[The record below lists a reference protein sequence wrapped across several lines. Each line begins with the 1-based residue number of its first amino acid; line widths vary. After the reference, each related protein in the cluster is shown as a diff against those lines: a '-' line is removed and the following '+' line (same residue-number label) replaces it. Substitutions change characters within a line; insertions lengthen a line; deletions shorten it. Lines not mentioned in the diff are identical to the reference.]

1 MCPTAASPRGIH
13 LWAAFA
19 SLIIHAS
26 LTMPPAV
33 CGSPASQLLVA
44 EVLLGCCLPAPEA
57 ECVALHS
64 SGSQV
69 IPGDLGQSGGDV
81 AHAALLATHSDKP
94 AVAQQALLHALPI
107 LLTAGHWPLCGAL
120 EEQLASQPS
129 AAQAALHA
137 AARIVPA
144 LPERPP
150 PGEHAAADW
159 LRGHQHAAELYC
171 RLLDVQAAPEAQAAQ
186 MAQCLELL
194 HLGPHIVA
202 VVRQLYSSRRQPG
215 LPPLAGDLAIS
226 ACCILLA
233 HAGPQLNALQEGSRP
248 LFTSPVDTICWARA
262 AEAAVRALPL
272 IISLAQQPEE
282 ASPAQSVAETLHTCA
297 RVMLRDVW
305 ADPSYGL
312 RDWAQHLLGCGEPRN
327 PSPTPL
333 AAEDAAEAA
342 AQLWQLHCTSSCAL
356 HYLAA
361 GGRLTA
367 LGLPGNHNALG
378 TVLASLLNQF
388 MAAHICMQLA
398 WGGSRGVLRGVP
410 VASHTV
416 PLDEHKECASC
427 ASLDC
432 ICKHLDVIG
441 CG

>member
-1 MCPTAASPRGIH
+1 MR

-33 CGSPASQLLVA
+33 CGSPASQQVVA
-44 EVLLGCCLPAPEA
+44 EVLLGCCLPALEA

-64 SGSQV
+64 GGGQV
-69 IPGDLGQSGGDV
+69 IPGGLGQRSGDA
-81 AHAALLATHSDKP
+81 AHAALLATHSDEP

-137 AARIVPA
+137 AARIVAA

-159 LRGHQHAAELYC
+159 LRGHQHAAELYS
-171 RLLDVQAAPEAQAAQ
+171 RQLLDVHAAPEAHAAQ
-186 MAQCLELL
+186 MAQWLELL
-194 HLGPHIVA
+194 HLAPHIVA
-202 VVRQLYSSRRQPG
+202 VMQQLHSSRRQPG
-215 LPPLAGDLAIS
+215 LPPLAADLAIS

-248 LFTSPVDTICWARA
+248 VFTSPADTICWARA
-262 AEAAVRALPL
+262 AEAAVWALPL
-272 IISLAQQPEE
+272 LISLAQQPEE
-282 ASPAQSVAETLHTCA
+282 ASPAQSVAETLRTCA
-297 RVMLRDVW
+297 RVMLLHVW
-305 ADPSYGL
+305 AAPSYDL
-312 RDWAQHLLGCGEPRN
+312 RDWAQHLLGWGEPRN

-333 AAEDAAEAA
+333 AAEDAVEAA

-356 HYLAA
+356 HHLAA

-367 LGLPGNHNALG
+367 LGLPDNPNALYWQRSSISLWRRTSACSWPG
-378 TVLASLLNQF
+378 EAAAACCAACQWLPTPSRWLSTRGALAVLQSIASANTL
-388 MAAHICMQLA
+388 M
-398 WGGSRGVLRGVP
+398 
-410 VASHTV
+410 
-416 PLDEHKECASC
+416 
-427 ASLDC
+427 
-432 ICKHLDVIG
+432 
-441 CG
+441 